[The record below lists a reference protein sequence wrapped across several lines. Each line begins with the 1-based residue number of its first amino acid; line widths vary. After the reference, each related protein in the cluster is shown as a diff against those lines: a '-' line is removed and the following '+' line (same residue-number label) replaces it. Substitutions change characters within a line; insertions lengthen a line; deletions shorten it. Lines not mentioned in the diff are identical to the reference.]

1 MASSSVLYIHV
12 TGLSSEIIK
21 NLVLAGI
28 RAVICDN
35 RTFPDAIQDTPSI
48 FLTNDDRD
56 ENKGVDDDTVSHK
69 RIKRTVADVMKSKIE
84 ELNPLLGDCEIC
96 NENVSQLTSEYISK
110 FSIIVASR
118 LCSMTDAIRIA
129 NVCTA
134 AGNKFYMADC
144 FGLKSVSVLDLGK
157 DHTYR
162 PEIGKKLLDVTTL
175 KQHVPLAS
183 IFNDVRLHD
192 ATNRFHKT
200 PPPSWIQYRCIL
212 EYVERKNQWPDS
224 TSAVEFAETIL
235 EWVHTTSPSLIDHEL
250 LSRKALQDLA
260 QIATVEI
267 APVCSVLGGVL
278 GNEIIKAISG
288 KGEPANNTL
297 LFDGLSCKAWT
308 FLVQPKP

>member
-1 MASSSVLYIHV
+1 MASSSVLYIHI

-35 RTFPDAIQDTPSI
+35 RIFPDAIQDTPSI
-48 FLTNDDRD
+48 FLTNEDRD
-56 ENKGVDDDTVSHK
+56 DHKVMDENPISNK

-96 NENVSQLTSEYISK
+96 NESVAHLSAEYISK

-129 NVCTA
+129 SICTN

-144 FGLKSVSVLDLGK
+144 FGLTGVSVLDLGK

-162 PEIGKKLLDVTTL
+162 PELGKKLLDVTTL
-175 KQHVPLAS
+175 KHHVPLAS
-183 IFNDVRLHD
+183 ILNQVNLQD

-212 EYVERKNQWPDS
+212 EYIKRKNRWPDS
-224 TSAVEFAETIL
+224 SNAADFAEIIQ
-235 EWVHTTSPSLIDHEL
+235 EWVQTTSPALIDHDS
-250 LSRKALQDLA
+250 LSPNALRDLA
-260 QIATVEI
+260 KSATVEI
-267 APVCSVLGGVL
+267 APVCSVLGGIL

-297 LFDGLSCKAWT
+297 LFDGASCKAWT

>member
-35 RTFPDAIQDTPSI
+35 RIFPEAILDTPSI
-48 FLTNDDRD
+48 FLTNDDRE
-56 ENKGVDDDTVSHK
+56 ENKIVDDNAASNK
-69 RIKRTVADVMKSKIE
+69 RIKRTVADAMKSKIE

-96 NENVSQLTSEYISK
+96 NESVSQLTSEYISK

-118 LCSMTDAIRIA
+118 LCSVSDAIRIA

-144 FGLKSVSVLDLGK
+144 FGLNGVSVLDLGK

-175 KQHVPLAS
+175 KHHISLAS
-183 IFNDVRLHD
+183 IFNEAKLHD

-200 PPPSWIQYRCIL
+200 PPPSWMQYRCIL

-224 TSAVEFAETIL
+224 TNAVEFVETIR
-235 EWVHTTSPSLIDHEL
+235 EWVQTTSPSLIDHEL
-250 LSRKALQDLA
+250 LSPKALHDLA
-260 QIATVEI
+260 QTATVEI
-267 APVCSVLGGVL
+267 APVCSVLGGIL

-297 LFDGLSCKAWT
+297 LFDGVSCKSWT

>member
-21 NLVLAGI
+21 NLVLAGT

-35 RTFPDAIQDTPSI
+35 RTFPDAIHATPSI
-48 FLTNDDRD
+48 FLTNDDKD
-56 ENKGVDDDTVSHK
+56 ESKNIDDTTLPNK
-69 RIKRTVADVMKSKIE
+69 RIKRTVADIMKSKIE

-96 NENVSQLTSEYISK
+96 NENVSTLSSEYISQ

-118 LCSMTDAIRIA
+118 LCSVTDAIRIA
-129 NVCTA
+129 DICTA

-144 FGLKSVSVLDLGK
+144 FGLTGVSVLDLGK
-157 DHTYR
+157 NHTYR

-175 KQHVPLAS
+175 KNHVPLAS
-183 IFNDVRLHD
+183 IFHNVKLHD

-212 EYVERKNQWPDS
+212 EYVERKNQWPDAS
-224 TSAVEFAETIL
+224 NAVEFAEIIL
-235 EWVHTTSPSLIDHEL
+235 EWVQSTSPSLCDHEL
-250 LSRKALQDLA
+250 LSQKALQDLA

-267 APVCSVLGGVL
+267 APVCSVLGGIL

-297 LFDGLSCKAWT
+297 LFDGVSCKAWT
-308 FLVQPKP
+308 FLVQPKA